1 MDGELTCDTGTP
13 LLLPYRYRAK
23 SYPLL
28 WLLSRA
34 AFEVASL
41 LVRLSF

>member
-13 LLLPYRYRAK
+13 LLLPYGAK

-41 LVRLSF
+41 LVRLSL